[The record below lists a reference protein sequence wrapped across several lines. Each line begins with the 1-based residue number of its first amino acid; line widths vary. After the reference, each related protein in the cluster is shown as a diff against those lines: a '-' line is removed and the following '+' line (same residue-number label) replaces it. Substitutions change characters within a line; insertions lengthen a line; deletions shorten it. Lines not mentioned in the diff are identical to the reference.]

1 MTRMKNDSNDD
12 TPTSRII
19 IALEMLTNDRVLKF
33 YTSNTEKEGGG
44 AITICIARCKESL
57 YILYTLYGMRKER

>member
-1 MTRMKNDSNDD
+1 MKNDSNDD

-44 AITICIARCKESL
+44 AITICIARRKESL